1 MFEYFG
7 LRCTNESKAQKKKK
21 NSEPWFNDSIRS
33 LRQICRRYERKWLK
47 DKLQISYDLLRDSLS
62 HFQKAVKLAKS
73 KYLSEIINN
82 SHCPRTIFST
92 IDNVLNPTVDVFV
105 DVSETLC
112 KNFLTFFVE
121 KVDRLR
127 SQVLQSVSD
136 IIERPWSSAK
146 WSNFQP
152 VTISAC
158 KDIIEHLRPTVCPYD
173 VMPARFLKHFKARF
187 LCSVVLLFTLLC
199 KALWSTLSC
208 V

>member
-1 MFEYFG
+1 M
-7 LRCTNESKAQKKKK
+7 
-21 NSEPWFNDSIRS
+21 
-33 LRQICRRYERKWLK
+33 
-47 DKLQISYDLLRDSLS
+47 
-62 HFQKAVKLAKS
+62 KLAKS

-82 SHCPRTIFST
+82 NSHCPKTIFST
-92 IDNVLNPTVDVFV
+92 IDYVLNPTVDVFI

-112 KNFLTFFVE
+112 ENFLTFFVE

-158 KDIIEHLRPTVCPYD
+158 KDIIEHLRPTVCPFD
-173 VMPARFLKHFKARF
+173 VMPARFLKQVVHIVGSDVLNLVNLSLSTGMVPDSPEMCLNNANFKKAKFRHVDF
-187 LCSVVLLFTLLC
+187 SNFRPVSNLSLCPKFGESCSSSATSLFEI
-199 KALWSTLSC
+199 
-208 V
+208 